1 MTTPS
6 FKTWYDRVTNLFFDE
21 NHVVQT
27 VDADIKGDVAELI
40 VVVGWQASWWEPP
53 SAKSKR
59 VSMDATQQWTVR
71 RSAKNAARA
80 RDRRVQRDLQALRLR
95 ARLRAAIARQE
106 PRREDTM
113 TKVLNMAG
121 EAGDRRWAIF
131 ERFIAQGLV
140 KGQFP
145 ILDEVEM
152 EELTDHQDYGPGYP
166 PGRNGVRALTSALL
180 QAFPDMQSD
189 IEEIIAA
196 GSETWARVRSTGTFL
211 GALPGHPADRQ
222 ADRHLRRRVGA
233 LDRR

>member
-1 MTTPS
+1 
-6 FKTWYDRVTNLFFDE
+6 
-21 NHVVQT
+21 
-27 VDADIKGDVAELI
+27 
-40 VVVGWQASWWEPP
+40 
-53 SAKSKR
+53 
-59 VSMDATQQWTVR
+59 
-71 RSAKNAARA
+71 
-80 RDRRVQRDLQALRLR
+80 
-95 ARLRAAIARQE
+95 
-106 PRREDTM
+106 M

-189 IEEIIAA
+189 IEEIVFAKDE
-196 GSETWARVRSTGTFL
+196 SWARIRSYGTFNGPYL
-211 GALPGHPADRQ
+211 GIPPNGSPISIY
-222 ADRHLRRRVGA
+222 VVEFGS
-233 LDRR
+233 LDRRRSDHGTLGRRGPVQPAGPDGHDRPAVRAGLVTPGGRSAVERLGACQRAGSGGRERRQRLASHPKDRS